1 MKIALLGYGKMGQ
14 TIHQI
19 INNQYLHTH
28 EIVYCI
34 NSQNAASISAAQL
47 ATADVAIEFS
57 TPEAAFANI
66 NRCFDVGIPVV
77 CGTTAW
83 LDRYHEVVERCY
95 NERQAFFYA
104 SNFSIGVNI
113 FFALN
118 KVLAELMRGQHNY
131 RVQIDET
138 HHITK
143 KDAPSG
149 TAITLAKGILAAK
162 PMLKTW
168 INAATLEAHELPIIS
183 HREADVKGTHH
194 ISYNST
200 VDTIQISHTA
210 HSRQGFAQGAI
221 LAAEWLLG
229 KTGVFG
235 MSDMVGQ

>member
-19 INNQYLHTH
+19 INNKYAHIH
-28 EIVYCI
+28 EVVCCI
-34 NSQNAASISAAQL
+34 NSQNSNNIDNAQL
-47 ATADVAIEFS
+47 AEADVAIEFS
-57 TPEAAFANI
+57 TPAAAFANI

-83 LDRYHEVVERCY
+83 LDRYHEVVTRCRS
-95 NERQAFFYA
+95 EEQAFFYA

-118 KVLAELMRGQHNY
+118 KVLAELMSGQSNY
-131 RVQIDET
+131 RVQVDEI

-149 TAITLAKGILAAK
+149 TAITLANSILAAN
-162 PMLKTW
+162 PTLSNW
-168 INAATLEAHELPIIS
+168 VNATTLQAHELPILS

-194 ISYNST
+194 ISYNSA

-210 HSRQGFAQGAI
+210 HSREGFAQGAI
-221 LAAEWLLG
+221 LAAEWLIG

-235 MSDMVGQ
+235 MSDMLG